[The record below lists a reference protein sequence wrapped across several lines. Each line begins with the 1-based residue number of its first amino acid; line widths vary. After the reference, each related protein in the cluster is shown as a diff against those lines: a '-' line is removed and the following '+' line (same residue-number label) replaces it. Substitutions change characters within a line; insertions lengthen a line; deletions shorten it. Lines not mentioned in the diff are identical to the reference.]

1 MNAIATAIPGYN
13 SLKRVAYAVAGMV
26 MDPIK
31 SDNVTAAV
39 RKGVVNTA
47 LVFTFKLI
55 LRRDKKKKKK
65 GKIFYCSR
73 V

>member
-47 LVFTFKLI
+47 QVFTVII
-55 LRRDKKKKKK
+55 LERRDEKKKMKSLTT
-65 GKIFYCSR
+65 FC
-73 V
+73 